1 MTLSCSAR
9 FIAKINFAARILFLA
24 ALALPAFASVP
35 AFAQTSSPQA
45 TEASS
50 IEGVVR
56 DASGKP
62 VAAASIVLIGPG
74 EKSFETKSAADGTFL
89 FSALRPGAFTI
100 AARTATMCPGPSR
113 ALELSAG
120 EKKHVDL
127 VLDAPSVNG
136 APNANAQAPP
146 SNASS
151 ASAAANTT
159 GAAAH
164 PAPHPCT
171 PAPLEFSDQPNFVIA
186 GITDWSNLGLHG
198 SDATT
203 RTSDALAKETLA
215 LKSAAAPASSA
226 NTSADAAAAHR
237 LSGDRDERSSDPIA
251 AVREYAQAARLD
263 PSEEN
268 YFAWGSELLLHRAT
282 QPAAEVF
289 TKGFALHPQSTRM
302 LVGLGAALYANGLR
316 DDAARRVCQAS
327 DLNPAD
333 PAPYLFL
340 GKIEEAAVDP
350 VPCAEEKL
358 ARFATQQPGNARANY
373 YYAVSLWKNNRP
385 SGNLSGNPSVN
396 QPGSPSDNPSTNRSG
411 NPSNDPSG
419 NPSANS
425 QQFRQTAA
433 LLEKAVAL
441 DPTLAEAY
449 LQLGILYAAQN
460 DFARAAQ
467 FLRQAIAADP
477 QLAEAHRRLGQ
488 AYQRTGNAA
497 QAAQE
502 FAIYKQ
508 VQKSEADTLDRQRRD
523 LRQFLVILQSQP
535 ATPAAPH

>member
-89 FSALRPGAFTI
+89 YTALPPGAFTI
-100 AARTATMCPGPSR
+100 AARTAAMCPGPSR
-113 ALELSAG
+113 SLELSAG
-120 EKKHVDL
+120 ENKHVDL
-127 VLDAPSVNG
+127 VLNAPDAN
-136 APNANAQAPP
+136 
-146 SNASS
+146 
-151 ASAAANTT
+151 
-159 GAAAH
+159 
-164 PAPHPCT
+164 APHPCS
-171 PAPLEFSDQPNFVIA
+171 PNSMEFSDQPNFVIA

-226 NTSADAAAAHR
+226 NTSADAAAHR
-237 LSGDRDERSSDPIA
+237 LSGDRDERSSDPVA

-340 GKIEEAAVDP
+340 GKIADAAIDP

-358 ARFATQQPGNARANY
+358 ARFAKLQPGNARANY

-419 NPSANS
+419 DPPGNS
-425 QQFRQTAA
+425 QQFRQAVA
-433 LLEKAVAL
+433 LLEKAVAI

-460 DFARAAQ
+460 DFARATQ
-467 FLRQAIAADP
+467 FLRQAIAANP

>member
-1 MTLSCSAR
+1 M
-9 FIAKINFAARILFLA
+9 
-24 ALALPAFASVP
+24 PA
-35 AFAQTSSPQA
+35 T
-45 TEASS
+45 S

-62 VAAASIVLIGPG
+62 VAGASIVLVGQG

-89 FSALRPGAFTI
+89 FSALPPGAFTI
-100 AARTATMCPGPSR
+100 AAETPAMCLGPSR
-113 ALELSAG
+113 DLELSAG
-120 EKKHVDL
+120 EKKHVNL
-127 VLDAPSVNG
+127 VLDAPG
-136 APNANAQAPP
+136 APNAKVQAPTTI
-146 SNASS
+146 ASS
-151 ASAAANTT
+151 ASSAT
-159 GAAAH
+159 GAASTTAVATH
-164 PAPHPCT
+164 PAPRACP
-171 PAPLEFSDQPNFVIA
+171 PNSLEFSDQPNFVIA

-203 RTSDALAKETLA
+203 RTSDALTKETLA
-215 LKSAAAPASSA
+215 LKSGAGPASSA
-226 NTSADAAAAHR
+226 NTSAEAAAAHR
-237 LSGDRDERSSDPIA
+237 LSGDRDERSSDPVA

-302 LVGLGAALYANGLR
+302 LVGLGAALYANGLP
-316 DDAARRVCQAS
+316 DDAARRLCQAS

-333 PAPYLFL
+333 SAPYLFL
-340 GKIEEAAVDP
+340 GKIEGTAVDS

-358 ARFATQQPGNARANY
+358 ARFAKEQPGNALANY
-373 YYAVSLWKNNRP
+373 YYAVSLWKNKRP
-385 SGNLSGNPSVN
+385 SGNQSGNPSVN

-419 NPSANS
+419 DPPGNS
-425 QQFRQTAA
+425 QQFRQAVA
-433 LLEKAVAL
+433 LLEKAVAI

-460 DFARAAQ
+460 DFARATP
-467 FLRQAIAADP
+467 FLRQAISANP

-488 AYQRTGNAA
+488 AYQRTGNPA

-508 VQKSEADTLDRQRRD
+508 VQKSEADTLERQRRE

-535 ATPAAPH
+535 ATTAPH

>member
-9 FIAKINFAARILFLA
+9 LITKINFAARILLLAALA
-24 ALALPAFASVP
+24 ALALATLAIVP
-35 AFAQTSSPQA
+35 AFAQTPPPQPTQT

-62 VAAASIVLIGPG
+62 VAAASIMLVGPG
-74 EKSFETKSAADGTFL
+74 EKSFETKSHADGTFL

-100 AARTATMCPGPSR
+100 AAETPALCLGPSR
-113 ALELSAG
+113 DLELSAG

-127 VLDAPSVNG
+127 VLNAPGTPNG
-136 APNANAQAPP
+136 NVANAQAPTT
-146 SNASS
+146 NAST
-151 ASAAANTT
+151 AT
-159 GAAAH
+159 GAASTTSTAKH
-164 PAPHPCT
+164 PVPHPCS

-215 LKSAAAPASSA
+215 LKSSPAPASSA
-226 NTSADAAAAHR
+226 NTAADAAAAHR
-237 LSGDRDERSSDPIA
+237 LSGDRDERSSDPVA
-251 AVREYAQAARLD
+251 AVREYEQAARLD

-289 TKGFALHPQSTRM
+289 TKGSALHPQSTRM

-316 DDAARRVCQAS
+316 DDAARRLCQAS

-340 GKIEEAAVDP
+340 GKIEATAVDP

-358 ARFATQQPGNARANY
+358 ARFAKEQPGNALANY
-373 YYAVSLWKNNRP
+373 YYAVSLWKNRRP
-385 SGNLSGNPSVN
+385 SGNLSGN
-396 QPGSPSDNPSTNRSG
+396 SP
-411 NPSNDPSG
+411 
-419 NPSANS
+419 
-425 QQFRQTAA
+425 QFRQAAA

-460 DFARAAQ
+460 DFARAVQ
-467 FLRQAIAADP
+467 FLRQAIAANP

-488 AYQRTGNAA
+488 AYQRTGNAT

-508 VQKSEADTLDRQRRD
+508 VQKSEADTLERQRRE

-535 ATPAAPH
+535 ATTTQH

>member
-1 MTLSCSAR
+1 
-9 FIAKINFAARILFLA
+9 
-24 ALALPAFASVP
+24 
-35 AFAQTSSPQA
+35 
-45 TEASS
+45 
-50 IEGVVR
+50 
-56 DASGKP
+56 
-62 VAAASIVLIGPG
+62 
-74 EKSFETKSAADGTFL
+74 
-89 FSALRPGAFTI
+89 
-100 AARTATMCPGPSR
+100 MCLGPSR
-113 ALELSAG
+113 DLELSAG

-127 VLDAPSVNG
+127 VLNAPGSPNG
-136 APNANAQAPP
+136 NVANAQAPTT
-146 SNASS
+146 NAST
-151 ASAAANTT
+151 ATGTANTT
-159 GAAAH
+159 STANH
-164 PAPHPCT
+164 PVPHPCS

-215 LKSAAAPASSA
+215 LKSSPAPASSA
-226 NTSADAAAAHR
+226 NTAADAAAAHR
-237 LSGDRDERSSDPIA
+237 LSGDRDERSSDPVA
-251 AVREYAQAARLD
+251 AVREYEQAARLD
-263 PSEEN
+263 PNEEN

-289 TKGFALHPQSTRM
+289 TKGSALHPQSTRM

-316 DDAARRVCQAS
+316 DDAARRLCQAS

-340 GKIEEAAVDP
+340 GKIEATAVDP

-358 ARFATQQPGNARANY
+358 ARFAKEQPGNALANY
-373 YYAVSLWKNNRP
+373 YYAVSLWKNKRP
-385 SGNLSGNPSVN
+385 SGDLSGNPS
-396 QPGSPSDNPSTNRSG
+396 SNPSI
-411 NPSNDPSG
+411 DPSG
-419 NPSANS
+419 NSPSGDPPGNS
-425 QQFRQTAA
+425 PQYRQAAA

-467 FLRQAIAADP
+467 FLRQAIAANP

-488 AYQRTGNAA
+488 AYQRTGNAT

-502 FAIYKQ
+502 FSIYKQ
-508 VQKSEADTLDRQRRD
+508 VQKSEADTLDRQRRE

-535 ATPAAPH
+535 ATTPPH

>member
-1 MTLSCSAR
+1 MGKGMGRIKCRRTCRSTGEKSTPPTNVWLTRLPSAK
-9 FIAKINFAARILFLA
+9 FIAKINLTARILFLA
-24 ALALPAFASVP
+24 ALGLAAFASVP

-45 TEASS
+45 PEPSWV
-50 IEGVVR
+50 EGVVR

-62 VAAASIVLIGPG
+62 VATASIVLVGQG
-74 EKSFETKSAADGTFL
+74 EKPFEAKSHADGTFL
-89 FSALRPGAFTI
+89 FPALRPGAFTI
-100 AARTATMCPGPSR
+100 TPEKAGMCGPSR
-113 ALELSAG
+113 LLELSAG

-127 VLDAPSVNG
+127 VLDARPPATSETSAAG
-136 APNANAQAPP
+136 APDV
-146 SNASS
+146 
-151 ASAAANTT
+151 T
-159 GAAAH
+159 GAAGATAH
-164 PAPHPCT
+164 PAPHGCSPNS
-171 PAPLEFSDQPNFVIA
+171 LEFSDQPNFVIA
-186 GITDWSNLGLHG
+186 GIADWSNLGLHG

-215 LKSAAAPASSA
+215 LKSGLAPDSSA
-226 NTSADAAAAHR
+226 NTGADAAAAHR
-237 LSGDRDERSSDPIA
+237 LSGDRDERASDPVA
-251 AVREYAQAARLD
+251 AVREYEQAARLD

-289 TKGFALHPQSTRM
+289 AKGSALHPQSTRM

-316 DDAARRVCQAS
+316 DDAAHRLCQAS

-340 GKIEEAAVDP
+340 GKIEDAAADP

-358 ARFATQQPGNARANY
+358 ARFAKEQPGNARANY
-373 YYAVSLWKNNRP
+373 YFALSLWKNNRQ
-385 SGNLSGNPSVN
+385 SGNSK
-396 QPGSPSDNPSTNRSG
+396 
-411 NPSNDPSG
+411 
-419 NPSANS
+419 
-425 QQFRQTAA
+425 QFHQTEA
-433 LLEKAVAL
+433 LLQKAVAI
-441 DPTLAEAY
+441 DPALSEGY

-467 FLRQAIAADP
+467 FLRQAITANP

-497 QAAQE
+497 QAEQE

-508 VQKSEADTLDRQRRD
+508 CQKSEADALERQRRE
-523 LRQFLVILQSQP
+523 LRQFLVILQAQP
-535 ATPAAPH
+535 ATTAAPH